1 MSIKP
6 FLQELEQ
13 GHDEI
18 TDKESEAAGLQIL
31 NSESSFIS
39 KSSFVSKSAANSSQ
53 KQQVIENQ
61 SIIETVN
68 KGMEKTFDCSQ

>member
-1 MSIKP
+1 MSIKL
-6 FLQELEQ
+6 FLQGLEQ
-13 GHDEI
+13 GHHEI

-53 KQQVIENQ
+53 KHQVVENP

-68 KGMEKTFDCSQ
+68 KGMEKF